1 MLYYETMYIAHP
13 ALEGGR
19 LKDLIL
25 SIEKSMDKLGGKTC
39 AINVWGKKKL
49 AYSINKEKYGV
60 YILFQFQSEGS
71 NNKTFN
77 LELEHN
83 PNVLAY
89 LTTKINE
96 DEILQDISDLDIQL
110 GLSKPSSSEQ
120 SEENLE
126 QDAESSNTNISTN
139 EPDQVNKE
147 EPEEEPEKESEPQNN
162 SEADSEES
170 NKEVE

>member
-60 YILFQFQSEGS
+60 YVLFQFQNDGS

-77 LELEHN
+77 LDLEHN
-83 PNVLAY
+83 PNILAY

-96 DEILQDISDLDIQL
+96 DEILQDISDLDTQL
-110 GLSKPSSSEQ
+110 GLSKPSASEQPAEEQSSEEQ
-120 SEENLE
+120 PAEEQPVEEQSSEEQSSE
-126 QDAESSNTNISTN
+126 ESSSQ
-139 EPDQVNKE
+139 D
-147 EPEEEPEKESEPQNN
+147 N
-162 SEADSEES
+162 SIIDTEES

>member
-60 YILFQFQSEGS
+60 YVLFQFQNDGS

-77 LELEHN
+77 LDLEHN
-83 PNVLAY
+83 PNILAY

-96 DEILQDISDLDIQL
+96 DEILQDISDLDMQL
-110 GLSKPSSSEQ
+110 GLSKPSASEQPAEEQSSE
-120 SEENLE
+120 
-126 QDAESSNTNISTN
+126 ESSSQ
-139 EPDQVNKE
+139 D
-147 EPEEEPEKESEPQNN
+147 N
-162 SEADSEES
+162 SIIDTEES

>member
-60 YILFQFQSEGS
+60 YVLFQFQNDGS

-77 LELEHN
+77 LDLEHN
-83 PNVLAY
+83 PNILAY

-96 DEILQDISDLDIQL
+96 DEILQDISDLDTQL
-110 GLSKPSSSEQ
+110 GLSKPSASEQPAEEQSSE
-120 SEENLE
+120 
-126 QDAESSNTNISTN
+126 ESSSQ
-139 EPDQVNKE
+139 D
-147 EPEEEPEKESEPQNN
+147 N
-162 SEADSEES
+162 SIIDTEES

>member
-1 MLYYETMYIAHP
+1 MYIVHP

-25 SIEKSMDKLGGKTC
+25 SIEKSMNKLEGKTC

-60 YILFQFQSEGS
+60 YILFQFQNEGS
-71 NNKTFN
+71 NNKAFN

-96 DEILQDISDLDIQL
+96 DEILQDISDLDVQL
-110 GLSKPSSSEQ
+110 GLSKPSSLEQKEDNQTKDSKTTDDNNSSEQ
-120 SEENLE
+120 
-126 QDAESSNTNISTN
+126 AI
-139 EPDQVNKE
+139 
-147 EPEEEPEKESEPQNN
+147 EEEPAEKESDSQDVSETN
-162 SEADSEES
+162 SEESNDSEES
-170 NKEVE
+170 NKEEE